1 MPPYSIYRSSLQPD
15 QRVYD
20 RHIEEGPMLEV
31 RLLGKFDVR
40 FDDALVK
47 IPSRSE
53 QSLFAFLIL
62 HAGAAFRREHL
73 AGLFWLDSD
82 ETLAKGYLRQALWR
96 LRKAFS
102 SASPNVPNYF
112 QADKISM
119 TFDSQQA
126 YWLDVAQLKK
136 GHQETIDDLIIAT
149 QVYTGE
155 LLPGFYDEWVLR
167 ERERLHALFERKM
180 QRLLELLSSASR
192 WEELI
197 RQAERWIVLGD
208 TPESAYRALILAHA
222 AQGDVSMA
230 LAAYKR
236 CLQALERELGVLP
249 SPDTTQLAEQVRSG
263 KHPLEVQSV
272 HSGGDQEP
280 QHLGRQNASDDSHST
295 QQPGIDR
302 TESVNAGFSQ
312 ENLHPRFANNL
323 PAQPAPFIGREIEL
337 AEIATL
343 LANPDCRLLTLVGP
357 GGIGKSRL
365 ALKVAEEKIGSYPDG
380 VYFVSLAGLESAE
393 FIPSTILSA
402 LSIEPSQRFEP
413 KIQLFSYVRDREML
427 LMLDNFEPFLLG
439 ADLLNELLQH
449 APRLTLLVTSRQRIN
464 LQSEWVF
471 LVEGLPYPPIDSVD
485 DIQQYGAAALFI
497 QSAQRGQP
505 KFALDE
511 TNQHFISHICR
522 LVEGMPLAIILA
534 AAWTPVLDPK
544 GIASELEHGL
554 DLLEADW
561 QDLPVRQRSMQA
573 VFNTSWE
580 MLTQDEQCSIQMLAV
595 FRGGFTRRAG
605 EKAFGIPIKTI
616 LALVHKCWVHP
627 ELDGRFYIHE
637 LVRQYASK
645 KLQADQGLWKR
656 VNEDHCTYFCQVL
669 KKGEREWHGP
679 KQKEIFA
686 EIGADIQNVEAAWK
700 WAISANRLDRIEQ
713 ALESLSKYYLNIGRR
728 KDGAEA
734 CRAVVERL
742 NEMEFREE
750 SRETEA
756 CLLRIRALT
765 WQGLFSDDLEVASR
779 LFKEANTILN
789 RLEQTGYEV
798 RLEKANLMSA
808 EGDVVFFSNPQVA
821 KQLVSQSASLFE
833 MLGEEARQA
842 EALNRLGLCAW
853 ITGDLDQGLRLS
865 QQCLAIMRRI
875 GEHHGITSSM
885 DLLAKILREKGQ
897 FDDAEQY
904 HRECLD
910 VSRKLGYLHDETAI
924 LINWASTLI
933 SAGKF
938 TQAQTFAQDS
948 IHLQQTSKAPHAGYR
963 YSVLARALLH
973 QGEYAEARDWATRS
987 LEEARR
993 VDEPLTGLYLNHMG
1007 EIDLAENRLWE
1018 ALDEL
1023 EESLTFTSEREQVLI
1038 IGMPLANLGYIA
1050 RALNQIDR
1058 SRRYLVRCLVE
1069 VKKIGS
1075 LRTVI
1080 HALPALALLE
1090 ADQGNIERAIEL
1102 CALARNYPYVAN
1114 SRWFEDIAGRHINT
1128 QSSSLSA
1135 ERVLIAQ
1142 NRGRLLD
1149 TWETIGQWLAE
1160 NNRL

>member
-1 MPPYSIYRSSLQPD
+1 
-15 QRVYD
+15 
-20 RHIEEGPMLEV
+20 MLEV

-40 FDDALVK
+40 FDSALVN

-73 AGLFWLDSD
+73 AGLFWLDS
-82 ETLAKGYLRQALWR
+82 EEIQAKGYLRQALWR
-96 LRKAFS
+96 LRKTFS
-102 SASPNVPNYF
+102 SASPNAPNFF
-112 QADKISM
+112 QADKISI

-126 YWLDVAQLKK
+126 YWLDVALLKK
-136 GHQETIDDLIIAT
+136 EHRETIDDLIPAT

-167 ERERLHALFERKM
+167 ERERLYALFELKM

-197 RQAERWIVLGD
+197 HQAERWIALGD
-208 TPESAYRALILAHA
+208 TPEPAYRALILAHA
-222 AQGDVSMA
+222 AQGNMTMA

-249 SPDTTQLAEQVRSG
+249 SPETIQLAEQVRSG
-263 KHPLEVQSV
+263 KHPLEGLSV
-272 HSGGDQEP
+272 HPGDDQEP
-280 QHLGRQNASDDSHST
+280 YHLSKQNGVDDSHST

-302 TESVNAGFSQ
+302 TESLNTGFLQ
-312 ENLHPRFANNL
+312 ENIRSMFANNL
-323 PAQPAPFIGREIEL
+323 PTQPVPFVAREIEL

-343 LANPDCRLLTLVGP
+343 LANPDCRLLTLAGP
-357 GGIGKSRL
+357 GGTGKSRL
-365 ALKVAEEKIGSYPDG
+365 ALKVAEEQISSYPHG
-380 VYFVSLAGLESAE
+380 VYFVSLAGIESTE
-393 FIPSTILSA
+393 FIPATILSS
-402 LSIEPSQRFEP
+402 LSIEPSQRYEP
-413 KIQLFSYVRDREML
+413 KNQLFSYVRDREML
-427 LMLDNFEPFLLG
+427 LILDNFEPFFLG

-449 APRLTLLVTSRQRIN
+449 APRLTLLVTSRQRVN

-471 LVEGLPYPPIDSVD
+471 LVEGLPYPPIDSVE

-497 QSAQRGQP
+497 QLTQRGRP

-561 QDLPVRQRSMQA
+561 QDLPERQRSMQA

-580 MLTQDEQCSIQMLAV
+580 MLTHDEKYFIQMLAV
-595 FRGGFTRRAG
+595 FRGGFTRQAG
-605 EKAFGIPIKTI
+605 EKAFGIPIKSI

-627 ELDGRFYIHE
+627 ELGGRFYIHE
-637 LVRQYASK
+637 LIRQYAIK
-645 KLQADQGLWKR
+645 KMQADLGLWKR
-656 VNEDHCTYFCQVL
+656 ANEDHCAYFCQVL
-669 KKGEREWHGP
+669 NKREREWHGP

-700 WAISANRLDRIEQ
+700 WALGANRLDRIEQ
-713 ALESLSKYYLNIGRR
+713 ALESLNRFYLNIGRR

-742 NEMEFREE
+742 NEMEFREVN
-750 SRETEA
+750 RETEA

-765 WQGLFSDDLEVASR
+765 WQGLFSDDLEVAAR
-779 LFKEANTILN
+779 LFKEANTIVN

-821 KQLVSQSASLFE
+821 KQLVSQSASLYE
-833 MLGEEARQA
+833 MLGEEARLA
-842 EALNRLGLCAW
+842 EALNRLGLSAW
-853 ITGDLDQGLRLS
+853 MTGDLDQGLRLS

-897 FDDAEQY
+897 FDEAEQY

-910 VSRKLGYLHDETAI
+910 VSRKLGYLHDETVI
-924 LINWASTLI
+924 LINWASTLV

-938 TQAQTFAQDS
+938 TQAQSLAQDS
-948 IHLQQTSKAPHAGYR
+948 IHLQQASKAPHAPYR

-973 QGEYAEARDWATRS
+973 QGEYAEARVWAMRS

-993 VDEPLTGLYLNHMG
+993 VNEPLIGLYLNHMG
-1007 EIDLAENRLWE
+1007 EINLAENRLWE

-1038 IGMPLANLGYIA
+1038 IGMSLANLGYIT

-1058 SRRYLVRCLVE
+1058 SRQYLVRCLVE

-1075 LRTVI
+1075 LRTAI

-1090 ADQGNIERAIEL
+1090 ADQGNIERANEL
-1102 CALARNYPYVAN
+1102 YTLACKYPYVTN
-1114 SRWFEDIAGRHINT
+1114 SRWFEDIAGRHITT
-1128 QSSSLSA
+1128 QSSSLPA
-1135 ERVLIAQ
+1135 ERVSIAQ
-1142 NRGRLLD
+1142 EHGKLLD
-1149 TWETIGQWLAE
+1149 TWETISQWLAE